1 MTSNDQQN
9 LISHLSVLYESA
21 SQFASETA
29 FLIPHER
36 NGEQTQDF
44 SWDTVTYEQ
53 FLNDVERYAL
63 LWRRVLLS
71 RDISA
76 GSVVGLWN
84 VYNFLI
90 AGLRLFANYQQ
101 DSWLHILGPSSYL
114 RYLEG
119 RIHSAAL

>member
-29 FLIPHER
+29 FLIPHES

-90 AGLRLFANYQQ
+90 AELRLFANY
-101 DSWLHILGPSSYL
+101 
-114 RYLEG
+114 
-119 RIHSAAL
+119 